1 MPAHPP
7 KGSRNIMG
15 LTSTARWKSFARAGN
30 ALGALSMVLAL
41 SGCGGGGGGSASG
54 PTVVSPSPSASPS
67 PTPTSSTC
75 SLANRQAWARDV
87 LEEWYLFPDLLDQS
101 VRASDYADV
110 QSYVDAL
117 VAPARAQSK
126 DRGFTYLTSI
136 EEEDAYYESGSTA
149 GIGALLV
156 IDEMGRLMVREAYE
170 NAAAYAAGMDRGT
183 EILAI
188 GTTSS
193 NLVDVAAMDYNEL
206 VEALGPSES
215 GVSRVFRFRP
225 VSGAGYGPVQT
236 ATITKTDFD
245 IQPLSPRYGSTIVD
259 TGAGKYGYINLRTF
273 IEPAEQPL
281 RDAFAAFGAQGI
293 DKVIVDVRYNGGGLI
308 RTSQVLSELL
318 NASHVGEEYSTLELR
333 PSKASQN
340 DTYYFRRQDGAIN
353 AMKVAFIGTSNSA
366 SASEM
371 IMNAQI
377 PYSGANTA
385 LIGENTYGKP
395 VGQYAFDLEECDDRL
410 RAVTFRT
417 VNAAGNAD
425 YYTGMAST
433 MPNACLAYDE
443 LTDMLGNPVEEM
455 TMSAASFLES
465 GYCQPLVVGTQGTKS
480 LGKRAVMPRNPTIA
494 QIEMPGLF

>member
-1 MPAHPP
+1 
-7 KGSRNIMG
+7 MG
-15 LTSTARWKSFARAGN
+15 FISAPRWKSFARAGN
-30 ALGALSMVLAL
+30 ALGALAMVLAL
-41 SGCGGGGGGSASG
+41 SGCGGGGDGSASG
-54 PTVVSPSPSASPS
+54 PTVVSPSPTPT

-75 SLANRQAWARDV
+75 SLASRQAWARDV
-87 LEEWYLFPDLLDQS
+87 LEEWYLFPDLLAQN
-101 VRASDYADV
+101 VRASDYSDV
-110 QSYVDAL
+110 QRYVDAL
-117 VAPARAQSK
+117 VAPAREESK

-136 EEEDAYYESGSTA
+136 EEENAYYESGSTA

-156 IDEMGRLMVREAYE
+156 SDETGRLLVREAYE
-170 NAAAYAAGMDRGT
+170 NAPAYAAGMDRGT

-193 NLVDVAAMDYNEL
+193 NLVDVAAMDYDTL
-206 VEALGPSES
+206 VESLGPSES
-215 GVSRVFRFRP
+215 GVSRLFRFRA
-225 VSGAGYGPVQT
+225 VNGTGGYGPAQT
-236 ATITKTDFD
+236 RTVTKAEYD

-259 TGAGKYGYINLRTF
+259 TGIGRYGYINLRTF
-273 IEPAEQPL
+273 IEPAEQQL
-281 RDAFAAFGAQGI
+281 RDAFADFGAQGI

-318 NASHVGEEYSTLELR
+318 NAGHVGEEYSTLELR

-340 DTYYFRRQDGAIN
+340 DTYYFRRQDGAID
-353 AMKVAFIGTSNSA
+353 AVKVAFIGTRNSA

-377 PYSGANTA
+377 PYSGENTA

-443 LTDMLGNPVEEM
+443 LTDMLGNPAEGM
-455 TMSAASFLES
+455 TRAAASFLER
-465 GYCQPLVVGTQGTKS
+465 GYCQPLVAGTQGTKS
-480 LGKRAVMPRNPTIA
+480 LGKRVIMPRNPTIA